1 MATATTAAPTATSSG
16 NYKTL
21 PAYQQ
26 VPETKH
32 ELEWADLV
40 TLDLS
45 KFEQPGG
52 KEALAEQLFDAIQ
65 NIGFFYIINF
75 GLCQEEVDRQFA
87 IGRSV
92 FELPTEEKLEYRADL
107 ENGGYNGYK
116 PLGLRMHL
124 DRLPLDRRPLEIP
137 ADLKKEVRP
146 GVFDNTEIFNIP
158 KFIPAYERPQ
168 PEVINENRAEIEH
181 FARHIHNNIV
191 QKLLTLFAIILELPE
206 DYFAAHHR
214 YDEALSD
221 CHLRY
226 MKYHARDT
234 ETNAKLDNVW
244 VKGHTDFG
252 SLTLLFRQPVA
263 ALQVRGKDG
272 NWKWVKPYDGSITVN
287 VADALEFLT
296 NGFLKSSIHRV
307 VVPPPDQAGI
317 DRLGVLYFV
326 RPEDSLELQPVQSK
340 VLDRLGYDANKN
352 AKVAGVTAG
361 EWVKARVRAGVNR
374 TNQART
380 EISEQ
385 EIVNGVK
392 AKYYD

>member
-1 MATATTAAPTATSSG
+1 MAAAVQRAPASEHKIS
-16 NYKTL
+16 L
-21 PAYQQ
+21 PVYHQ

-45 KFEQPGG
+45 KFDQPGG
-52 KEALAEQLFDAIQ
+52 KEALGKQLFDAIQ
-65 NIGFFYIINF
+65 NIGFFYIVNF
-75 GLCQEEVDRQFA
+75 RLSQEEVDRQFA
-87 IGRSV
+87 IGKSV
-92 FELPTEEKLEYRADL
+92 FELPTEEKLKYRADL

-116 PLGLRMHL
+116 PLGLRECL
-124 DRLPLDRRPLEIP
+124 Q
-137 ADLKKEVRP
+137 EVRP

-158 KFIPAYERPQ
+158 KFIPAFERPQ
-168 PEVINENRAEIEH
+168 PNVINENKEEIEH

-206 DYFAAHHR
+206 DYFAGRHR

-226 MKYHARDT
+226 MKYHARDA
-234 ETNAKLDNVW
+234 ETNAKLENVW

-263 ALQVRGKDG
+263 ALQVRGNDG
-272 NWKWVKPYDGSITVN
+272 GWEWVKPYDGSITVN

-326 RPEDSLELQPVQSK
+326 RPEDSLELRPVQSK
-340 VLDRLGYDANKN
+340 VLERLGYDSNANSEL
-352 AKVAGVTAG
+352 AGITAG
-361 EWVKARVRAGVNR
+361 EWVKARVRAGVNK
-374 TNQART
+374 NKQARS

-385 EIVNGVK
+385 EIVKGVK